1 MSLTYVTSTILF
13 ALTILPF
20 QCGLLF
26 SSSSNKSRYGDSA
39 DNVSENV
46 SGYGLGWTI
55 LVWTPLDTWLDTIL
69 ELQLKFLFI

>member
-13 ALTILPF
+13 VLILPF
-20 QCGLLF
+20 QYGLLL

-55 LVWTPLDTWLDTIL
+55 LVWTPLDTWL
-69 ELQLKFLFI
+69 EPF